1 MVGIRSN
8 VVVDFQLPSN
18 TTWQTLRDQFGEV
31 GDIKF
36 AEMRGKDV
44 GIIRFSSDNE
54 ASRAVGILF
63 YTVVVYF
70 DSKVG
75 TIKFNFELYALKCV
89 SK

>member
-1 MVGIRSN
+1 MQNSSICHTDDLKFN
-8 VVVDFQLPSN
+8 VIPPIFNLQLPSN

-44 GIIRFSSDNE
+44 GIIRFSNDNE

-63 YTVVVYF
+63 LQLVHISTR
-70 DSKVG
+70 K
-75 TIKFNFELYALKCV
+75 
-89 SK
+89 